1 MEIRETPIR
10 FGGASSFGNKKTAK
24 HYASK
29 RAIDWLVGNGFMPSY
44 ASIKFPKVSQPQ
56 PTKAPKPPQPQ
67 QQQNTPAA
75 SGTPAKSKFTSQVPD
90 LCNRLGFDV
99 PRYELTKVAE
109 NAALWDGYAHF
120 AGDPRIDGP
129 VGMVKGVFG
138 QKNAKEAIAQE
149 LVSFLKSIE
158 KHRIE
163 QQEADDKK
171 RKRESI
177 DSTHEDLAS
186 LAAKATKTEDKSD
199 GADS

>member
-1 MEIRETPIR
+1 
-10 FGGASSFGNKKTAK
+10 
-24 HYASK
+24 
-29 RAIDWLVGNGFMPSY
+29 MPSY
-44 ASIKFPKVSQPQ
+44 ASIKFPKVPQPQ
-56 PTKAPKPPQPQ
+56 PTKAPRTPQPPQPQ
-67 QQQNTPAA
+67 PPQQNAAA
-75 SGTPAKSKFTSQVPD
+75 SGTPTKIKFTSQVPD
-90 LCNRLGFDV
+90 LCNKLGFDV
-99 PRYELTKVAE
+99 PRYELTKVTE

-129 VGMVKGVFG
+129 VGVVKGVFG

-158 KHRIE
+158 RHRVE

-186 LAAKATKTEDKSD
+186 LVAKASKTEDKSD
-199 GADS
+199 S